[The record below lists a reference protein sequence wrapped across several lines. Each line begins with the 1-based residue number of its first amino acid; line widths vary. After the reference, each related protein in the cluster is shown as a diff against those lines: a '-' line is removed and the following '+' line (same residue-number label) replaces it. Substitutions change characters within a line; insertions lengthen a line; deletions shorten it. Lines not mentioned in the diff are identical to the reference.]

1 MNEINTNPIPIHL
14 VHFFEAIYIPS
25 KLNIKIRADRSK
37 ITYIGI
43 EIESLS
49 DE

>member
-1 MNEINTNPIPIHL
+1 MNEINTNPTPIHL
-14 VHFFEAIYIPS
+14 VHFFEAIYIPNI
-25 KLNIKIRADRSK
+25 LNIKISADKNK
-37 ITYIGI
+37 IAYIGI